1 MSDIEVD
8 TSTLRY
14 FASQIESLTQR
25 FTYPAGTAGPGGPGI
40 VPTGLHSDPALVSPD
55 IGQHRQGFQDAKD
68 LYNSYESFRFR
79 MLGDPK
85 DLAAPAV
92 DPLASSLAA
101 FVSGLQHLSATAR
114 AIAKNYDD
122 AQSEEKFGVDQVD
135 QALNADLLQGGSPQ
149 PGTGTG

>member
-1 MSDIEVD
+1 MSDIDVD
-8 TSTLRY
+8 TSNLRY

-25 FTYPAGTAGPGGPGI
+25 FTYPAGTTGPGGPGI
-40 VPTGLHSDPALVSPD
+40 VPTGLHPDPALASPD
-55 IGQHRQGFQDAKD
+55 IGQHHQGFQDAKD
-68 LYNSYESFRFR
+68 LYNSYEDFRFR

-85 DLAAPAV
+85 DLAAPVV

-122 AQSEEKFGVDQVD
+122 AQGEDKFSADQVN
-135 QALNADLLQGGSPQ
+135 QQLNADLSQAGPPL
-149 PGTGTG
+149 PGTGSG